1 MRLKCV
7 KQKDFEPFEDI
18 FLELAPVEL
27 EDGTNSCIIEPGT
40 AASSPAGNGMNATQQ
55 SAFNILKNLS
65 SEEGDGLTATTWQKT
80 CADLGIARRTFYR
93 ALADLV
99 KGGSVIKNGQG
110 QGAKYLPNPDNP
122 VPVPGQCQPVP

>member
-27 EDGTNSCIIEPGT
+27 EDGTSSCIIEPGT
-40 AASSPAGNGMNATQQ
+40 APSSPAGNGMNEKQER
-55 SAFNILKNLS
+55 AFIILKNCC
-65 SEEGDGLTATTWQKT
+65 SEEEDGLTATTWEKE
-80 CADLGIARRTFYR
+80 CANLGIARRTFYR
-93 ALADLV
+93 ALAALV
-99 KGGSVIKNGQG
+99 EGGLVIKNEHG
-110 QGAKYLPNPDNP
+110 KYLPKPDDP